1 MIKIILPLLI
11 LMPLI
16 YPFGSILAQ
25 NAEQDLENGVK
36 IYNALQEYIAPLDDA
51 NKVTSDV
58 LNNVKKRVKDGS
70 ALLDEV
76 IENGTAEQIKT
87 ARYFKMNFKYK
98 QAYVYGIKAD
108 NATCFKEMTALK
120 DEFESYSD
128 ASKFPMRYKLEGKN
142 FVIKYE
148 DFAPSLSQFYTVMSE
163 LGGSMSKPAM
173 QYEYAKKTYNLPKI
187 EPWYKYI
194 AATQIVDYLTEKKQF
209 DNEMAQYALEQMK
222 IYTNDLTNKEQ
233 ESVENINYP
242 TPLSSGKSIKSVL
255 EKTPNFTDNAR
266 ICGEAAMILMK
277 NDERD
282 DQTVLDFFEAA
293 VKGDK
298 YLNDALG
305 FAQSRLNDQNIV
317 LLEDVDN
324 NNFKIENKQL
334 GVSILDKLTAKIADM
349 QCDDL
354 KKYADGYSAFNEA
367 IKAKSFTERYNKCM
381 NTKKK
386 EEERRVE
393 QQKDDEARRERER
406 RRAERETH
414 FYVGINVFPLFSKP
428 IDLGGVLNFGAKN
441 ILVEVS
447 YLNVTKKKENYFDLQ
462 ARDIKDVPEHKWD
475 GYFTHLALKF
485 ATKKSSSKNSKMYAG
500 PLLGYNARTF
510 EPFQAA
516 VTNTTT
522 NKTTTQNFAPTA
534 KQYILM
540 YNMGAIFLAGLGG
553 DLYFGIGAAYNQFD
567 GGSNEFWNKDN
578 YKIDDA
584 FLTNRK
590 SNYYSFTMR
599 LGISV
604 GFGR

>member
-1 MIKIILPLLI
+1 MIKFILPLL
-11 LMPLI
+11 LLLPL
-16 YPFGSILAQ
+16 SIFAQ

-36 IYNALQEYIAPLDDA
+36 IYNALQEYIALLDDA
-51 NKVTSDV
+51 KKVTTDV
-58 LNNVKKRVKDGS
+58 LNSVKKRMKDGTTF
-70 ALLDEV
+70 LDKA
-76 IENGTAEQIKT
+76 IDNGTAEQIKT

-108 NATCFKEMTALK
+108 NDACFKEMTAIK
-120 DEFESYSD
+120 DEFESYGD
-128 ASKFPMRYKLEGKN
+128 ASKFPLRYKLEGKN

-148 DFAPSLSQFYTVMSE
+148 DFTPSLSQFYTVMSE

-173 QYEYAKKTYNLPKI
+173 QHEYAKKTYNFPKI
-187 EPWYKYI
+187 EAWYKYI

-222 IYTNDLTNKEQ
+222 IYTNDLTTKER
-233 ESVENINYP
+233 ESVANINYP
-242 TPLSSGKSIKSVL
+242 PPLSSSKSIKSVL

-266 ICGEAAMILMK
+266 ICGEAAMTLMK

-298 YLNDALG
+298 YVNDALA
-305 FAQSRLNDQNIV
+305 FAQSRLNEQNIV
-317 LLEDVDN
+317 LLEGVDK

-334 GVSILDKLTAKIADM
+334 GISTLDKLSVKIADT

-354 KKYADGYSAFNEA
+354 KKYADGYNAFGEA
-367 IKAKSFTERYNKCM
+367 TKAKSFTERYNKCV

-393 QQKDDEARRERER
+393 QQKADEARREKER

-414 FYVGINVFPLFSKP
+414 FYAGINVFPLFSKP

-441 ILVEVS
+441 TLIEVS

-462 ARDIKDVPEHKWD
+462 ARDIKNVPEHKWD
-475 GYFTHLALKF
+475 GYFAHLALKF
-485 ATKKSSSKNSKMYAG
+485 AGKKSSSKNSKMYAG
-500 PLLGYNARTF
+500 PLFGYNVRTF
-510 EPFQAA
+510 EPFQAT

-540 YNMGAIFLAGLGG
+540 YNMGAIFLSGLGG
-553 DLYFGIGAAYNQFD
+553 DMYFGIGAAYNQFD
-567 GGSNEFWNKDN
+567 GGNGTYWNKDN

-599 LGISV
+599 IGISV

>member
-1 MIKIILPLLI
+1 MLKIILPLL
-11 LMPLI
+11 LLVPLI
-16 YPFGSILAQ
+16 YPFGSIFAQ

-36 IYNALQEYIAPLDDA
+36 IYNALQEYISPLNEA
-51 NKVTSDV
+51 NKVTTDV
-58 LNNVKKRVKDGS
+58 LNSVKKRVKDGS
-70 ALLDEV
+70 ALLDKA

-87 ARYFKMNFKYK
+87 ARYFKTNFKYK
-98 QAYVYGIKAD
+98 QAYVYGIKGD
-108 NATCFKEMTALK
+108 NAVCFKEMTAVK
-120 DEFESYSD
+120 DEFESYGE
-128 ASKFPMRYKLEGKN
+128 ASKFPLRYKLEGKN

-148 DFAPSLSQFYTVMSE
+148 DFASSLSQFYTIMSE

-173 QYEYAKKTYNLPKI
+173 QYEYAKKTYNFPKI

-194 AATQIVDYLTEKKQF
+194 AATQIVDYLTDKKQF
-209 DNEMAQYALEQMK
+209 DNEMAQFALEQMK
-222 IYTNDLTNKEQ
+222 IYTNDLNAKER
-233 ESVENINYP
+233 ESVNNINYP
-242 TPLSSGKSIKSVL
+242 PPLSSGKSIYSVL
-255 EKTPNFTDNAR
+255 EKAPNFTDNAR
-266 ICGEAAMILMK
+266 ICGEAALILMK
-277 NDERD
+277 NEERD

-298 YLNDALG
+298 YVNDALA
-305 FAQSRLNDQNIV
+305 FAQSRLNEQNIV
-317 LLEDVDN
+317 LLEGVDKS
-324 NNFKIENKQL
+324 NFKVENKQL
-334 GVSILDKLTAKIADM
+334 GVSILDKLSAKITDT

-354 KKYADGYSAFNEA
+354 KKYADGFSAFGEA
-367 IKAKSFTERYNKCM
+367 AKAKSFTERYNKCV
-381 NTKKK
+381 NIKKK

-393 QQKDDEARRERER
+393 QQKADEARREKER

-414 FYVGINVFPLFSKP
+414 FYAGINVFPLFSKP

-462 ARDIKDVPEHKWD
+462 LREIKDVPEHKWD
-475 GYFTHLALKF
+475 GYFAHLALKF
-485 ATKKSSSKNSKMYAG
+485 ATKKSSSRNSKMYAG
-500 PLLGYNARTF
+500 PLFGYNVRTF

-522 NKTTTQNFAPTA
+522 NKTSTQNFAPTA

-540 YNMGAIFLAGLGG
+540 YNMGAIFLSGLGG
-553 DLYFGIGAAYNQFD
+553 DMYFGIGAAYNQFD
-567 GGSNEFWNKDN
+567 GGNGTYWNKDN
-578 YKIDDA
+578 YKIDDS

>member
-1 MIKIILPLLI
+1 MIKIILPVFILI
-11 LMPLI
+11 TLVFPSK
-16 YPFGSILAQ
+16 SIFAQ

-36 IYNALQEYIAPLDDA
+36 IYNALQEYIAPFADA
-51 NKVTSDV
+51 SKVTSEV
-58 LNNVKKRVKDGS
+58 INSVKKRVKDGS
-70 ALLDEV
+70 TLLDKV
-76 IENGTAEQIKT
+76 IESGTAEQIKT

-108 NATCFKEMTALK
+108 NAVCFKEMTAVK

-148 DFAPSLSQFYTVMSE
+148 DFTPSLSQFYTVMSE

-173 QYEYAKKTYNLPKI
+173 QYEYAKKTYNFPKI
-187 EPWYKYI
+187 EAWYKYI
-194 AATQIVDYLTEKKQF
+194 AATQIVDYLTDKKQF

-222 IYTNDLTNKEQ
+222 IYTNDLNVKER
-233 ESVENINYP
+233 ESVVNINYP

-266 ICGEAAMILMK
+266 ICGEAAMILMR

-282 DQTVLDFFEAA
+282 DQTVLDFFETA

-298 YLNDALG
+298 NVSDALA
-305 FAQSRLNDQNIV
+305 FTQSRLSEQNIV
-317 LLEDVDN
+317 LLEGVDKD
-324 NNFKIENKQL
+324 NFKAENKQF
-334 GVSILDKLTAKIADM
+334 GISVLDKLSIKVTDT

-354 KKYADGYSAFNEA
+354 KKYADSYSAFGEA
-367 IKAKSFTERYNKCM
+367 AKAKSFTERYNKCI

-386 EEERRVE
+386 EEERRVA
-393 QQKDDEARRERER
+393 QQKADEAKREKER

-414 FYVGINVFPLFSKP
+414 FYAGVNVFPLFSKP

-441 ILVEVS
+441 TLVEVS

-462 ARDIKDVPEHKWD
+462 ARDIKNVPEHKWD
-475 GYFTHLALKF
+475 GYFAHLALKF
-485 ATKKSSSKNSKMYAG
+485 ATKKSSSKNSKMYSG
-500 PLLGYNARTF
+500 PLLGYNVRTF

-522 NKTTTQNFAPTA
+522 NKTMAQNFAPTA

-540 YNMGAIFLAGLGG
+540 YNMGAIFLSGLGG
-553 DLYFGIGAAYNQFD
+553 DMYFGIGAAYNQFD
-567 GGSNEFWNKDN
+567 GGNGTYWNKDN
-578 YKIDDA
+578 YKIDDS

-599 LGISV
+599 IGISV

>member
-1 MIKIILPLLI
+1 MIKFILPLL
-11 LMPLI
+11 LLLPL
-16 YPFGSILAQ
+16 SIFAQ

-51 NKVTSDV
+51 KKVTTDV
-58 LNNVKKRVKDGS
+58 LNSVKKRMKDGTTF
-70 ALLDEV
+70 LDKA
-76 IENGTAEQIKT
+76 IDNGTAEQIKT

-108 NATCFKEMTALK
+108 NDACFKEMTAIK
-120 DEFESYSD
+120 DEFESYGD
-128 ASKFPMRYKLEGKN
+128 ASKFPLRYKLEGKN

-148 DFAPSLSQFYTVMSE
+148 DFTPSLSQFYTVMSE

-173 QYEYAKKTYNLPKI
+173 QHEYAKKTYNFPKI
-187 EPWYKYI
+187 EAWYKYI

-222 IYTNDLTNKEQ
+222 IYTNDLTTKER
-233 ESVENINYP
+233 ESVANINYP
-242 TPLSSGKSIKSVL
+242 PPLSSSKSIKSVL

-266 ICGEAAMILMK
+266 ICGEAAMTLMK

-298 YLNDALG
+298 YVNDALA
-305 FAQSRLNDQNIV
+305 FAQSRLNEQNIV
-317 LLEDVDN
+317 LLEGVDK

-334 GVSILDKLTAKIADM
+334 GISTLDKLSVKIADT

-354 KKYADGYSAFNEA
+354 KKYADGYNAFGEA
-367 IKAKSFTERYNKCM
+367 TKAKSFTERYNKCV

-393 QQKDDEARRERER
+393 QQKADEARCEKER

-414 FYVGINVFPLFSKP
+414 FYAGINVFPLFSKP

-441 ILVEVS
+441 TLVEVS

-462 ARDIKDVPEHKWD
+462 ARDIKNVPEHKWD
-475 GYFTHLALKF
+475 GYFAHLALKF
-485 ATKKSSSKNSKMYAG
+485 AGKKSSSKNSKMYAG
-500 PLLGYNARTF
+500 PLFGYNVRTF
-510 EPFQAA
+510 EPFQAT

-540 YNMGAIFLAGLGG
+540 YNMGAIFLSGLGG
-553 DLYFGIGAAYNQFD
+553 DMYFGIGAAYNQFD
-567 GGSNEFWNKDN
+567 GGNGTYWNKDN

-599 LGISV
+599 IGISV